1 MAEQKSS
8 KFSNSSSKLPPV
20 NKKITTQTAASRNNI
35 GNTSGKV
42 NKPSVPIAIYNV
54 AKPNSIENKLE
65 IIKKHKLTKE
75 MLLKFWTNIV
85 LSRKIDD
92 AEILMKKQNKAFFQI
107 SGAGHEGILT
117 AIAQVLKPSYDYFIG
132 YYRDRALCT
141 ALGVTAYEML
151 CQANGNTGDTA
162 SHGRQMPAHWGNK
175 NLNIISKSSCT
186 GTQFLQAVGLA
197 EAGKY
202 LNSLKL
208 EDIASAHK
216 DEIIYV
222 SSGDGTTSQG
232 EFWEAITTASVNKL
246 PVLFL
251 IEDNGYAISVPVS
264 VQTPSG
270 SISTALSNFPGLK
283 VFVCDGN
290 CPIDSYAAAKA
301 AEHYLR
307 GGHGPVLLH
316 AFVTRPYSHS
326 LSDDHAFY
334 RTKDDLKNESEKD
347 VYNSYPKFLTE
358 KKLVTKDEI
367 ETIREKIS
375 LEVREAQKQAETT
388 VWPSPD
394 TYADHLYSPDVDPT
408 SLEFETSPQFSGKD
422 DVPLAGAIN
431 RTLKEEIKIN
441 PLIRVF
447 GEDVADFSE
456 LEKFKN
462 PELVGKGGVF
472 KVTSGCQR
480 TAYELGREDQVFNSP
495 LAEANIIGRAIGM
508 SIRGLKP
515 VVEIQFFDYI
525 WTAYMQLKNEM
536 ATTRYRSGGDYKS
549 PMVVRVPIGGYLKG
563 GAMYHSQSGESLFT
577 HIPGIRVVYPSN
589 ALDAAGLLRTAIR
602 CDDPVMFL
610 EHKHLYY
617 QGYNRTADPGKD
629 FMIPFGKARIVKE
642 GTAAT
647 IITWGALV
655 QKSLEAAKK
664 VQEQGHNVEV
674 IDLRTLAPL
683 DLNAILTSVKKT
695 HRLLVAH
702 EEHLTSGFGGEII
715 SLVNEHAFEY
725 LDAPP
730 KRIASKDTHV
740 AYNPGLEEV
749 ILPQTQDVFAALLSL
764 LNY

>member
-1 MAEQKSS
+1 MKEQKSS
-8 KFSNSSSKLPPV
+8 KFSNSQPPI
-20 NKKITTQTAASRNNI
+20 KKIST
-35 GNTSGKV
+35 KV
-42 NKPSVPIAIYNV
+42 VNDEKIKNAIVSKPKVPVAIYHT
-54 AKPNSIENKLE
+54 AKANTNQNKLD
-65 IIKKHKLTKE
+65 IIKKNKLNKE
-75 MLLKFWTNIV
+75 KLLKFWTNII

-92 AEILMKKQNKAFFQI
+92 AEILMKKQNKAYFQI

-117 AIAQVLKPSYDYFIG
+117 AFSEVLRPSYDYFIP

-141 ALGVTAYEML
+141 GLGVTAYEML

-162 SHGRQMPAHWGNK
+162 SHGRQMPSHWGNK
-175 NLNIISKSSCT
+175 KLNIITKSSCT

-197 EAGKY
+197 EAGRY
-202 LNSLKL
+202 IINQKL
-208 EDIASAHK
+208 TLDASSHR

-232 EFWEAITTASVNKL
+232 EFWEALTTASVRKL

-264 VQTPSG
+264 VQTPAG
-270 SISTALSNFPGLK
+270 SISTALANFPGLK
-283 VFVCDGN
+283 IYVCDGN
-290 CPIDSYAAAKA
+290 CPIDSYETAKA
-301 AEHYLR
+301 AESYIR
-307 GGHGPVLLH
+307 AGHGPVLVH

-326 LSDDHAFY
+326 LSDDHSFY
-334 RTKDDLKNESEKD
+334 RTKADLANEAELD
-347 VYNSYPKFLTE
+347 VINSYPKFL
-358 KKLVTKDEI
+358 VQNNFATKEEIDEI
-367 ETIREKIS
+367 KEKIS
-375 LEVREAQKQAETT
+375 HEVREAMKLAENTQP
-388 VWPSPD
+388 PSPQS
-394 TYADHLYSPDVDPT
+394 YEDHLYSHEVDPT
-408 SLEFETSPQFSGKD
+408 DLKFNTDPEFTGKD
-422 DVPLAGAIN
+422 DVPLAMAIN

-441 PLIRVF
+441 PLIRMF
-447 GEDVADFSE
+447 GEDVADFSNV
-456 LEKFKN
+456 EKFDD
-462 PELVGKGGVF
+462 ETLSGKGGVF

-480 TAYELGREDQVFNSP
+480 LSHSLGREDQVFNSP

-508 SIRGLKP
+508 SLRGLKP

-536 ATTRYRSGGDYKS
+536 ATTRYRSGGDYKC

-589 ALDAAGLLRTAIR
+589 ALDAVGLLRTAIR

-617 QGYNRTADPGKD
+617 QGYNRTADPGAHY
-629 FMIPFGKARIVKE
+629 MISFGKAKIVKE
-642 GTAAT
+642 GTQAT

-664 VQEQGHNVEV
+664 AQEEGFSVEV

-683 DLNAILTSVKKT
+683 DKNAIYTSVKKT
-695 HRLLVAH
+695 GRVLVAH

-715 SLVNEHAFEY
+715 ALINENVFEF

-730 KRIASKDTHV
+730 RRIASKDTHV
-740 AYNPGLEEV
+740 AYSPVLEEV
-749 ILPQTQDVFAALLSL
+749 ILPQIQDVHAELMKLLR
-764 LNY
+764 Y